1 MELLLHT
8 PTWERGEG
16 DYMSGDGEVEG
27 ERAQHEELK
36 TRISGPFAH
45 SLSLSLP
52 SPIAADLTRV
62 CVHACPSPYAVL
74 WTPCHALSSL
84 PLRSSL
90 TGPCESCS
98 WESLARV
105 RDRPQDMRSLALVSS
120 PRRSLNVYSETT
132 SERRHGPFLLS

>member
-45 SLSLSLP
+45 SLSLSPL
-52 SPIAADLTRV
+52 SHCRRLNTCV
-62 CVHACPSPYAVL
+62 CARMSL
-74 WTPCHALSSL
+74 SIRRALDTL
-84 PLRSSL
+84 
-90 TGPCESCS
+90 SCT
-98 WESLARV
+98 
-105 RDRPQDMRSLALVSS
+105 Q
-120 PRRSLNVYSETT
+120 
-132 SERRHGPFLLS
+132 